1 MSEQRT
7 TQNRTGQEPQRMA
20 GPGGP
25 GGPGVGPRPGG
36 GPGGGPPGMFMGKK
50 SKPKNT
56 KGTILRLWGYLKRD
70 GLLLVLV
77 SILVLLGSAMQIAGP
92 VMTGKAI
99 DAMAVPLLDG
109 SAATRVDFQA
119 LLVQVLL
126 LAGTYAIGAL
136 AGWGQMWLMVKAA
149 QNTVKALRRDL
160 FAHLQKLSLRYFDS
174 TPHGELMSRLTND
187 MESLNNVLTQNATQL
202 VSSGALLVGMFVT
215 MLVYSPILTLFT
227 VLTVPIGILLTK
239 WVSRHTRKFFTAQQ
253 KELGE
258 LNGYVEESLSGLKV
272 IKAYGMEGQ
281 TQAHFSEVNG
291 RLNQAG
297 IRAQI
302 YSGVIGPFMNVV
314 NNLSFAIV
322 AVAGGILVTRGM
334 ATVGLVAAFTG
345 FSRQFSRPINELA
358 NLFNMIQSALA
369 GAERVFEVMDE
380 TPEFGEEM
388 VAGKA
393 GLKTSRNAGLKTR
406 PVSSRFDGE
415 SGSQEALAAG
425 ESSIH
430 DGAKVEKS
438 SVQEGKVLSGLRGE
452 VEFRDVS
459 FAYLKDVPVLKKI
472 SLKAE
477 PGHTIALVGPTGSGK
492 TTVVNLLTRF
502 YDIDEGQILIDGH
515 DLKSLQKNFLR
526 SSMGIV
532 LQDSRLFTDTVR
544 ENIRYGRLNAT
555 DAEVESAARVAEADG
570 FIRRLS
576 NGYDTVLSEDAG
588 NISQGQ
594 RQLLTIARAVLADP
608 PILILDEATSNV
620 DTLTEMHIQR
630 AMRKL
635 MAGRTSFVIAHRLS
649 TIRDADEILYL
660 RDGEIRE
667 RGKHEELVA
676 QNGFYSSLNAQLT
689 HR

>member
-1 MSEQRT
+1 M
-7 TQNRTGQEPQRMA
+7 
-20 GPGGP
+20 
-25 GGPGVGPRPGG
+25 
-36 GPGGGPPGMFMGKK
+36 
-50 SKPKNT
+50 
-56 KGTILRLWGYLKRD
+56 
-70 GLLLVLV
+70 
-77 SILVLLGSAMQIAGP
+77 
-92 VMTGKAI
+92 
-99 DAMAVPLLDG
+99 
-109 SAATRVDFQA
+109 
-119 LLVQVLL
+119 
-126 LAGTYAIGAL
+126 
-136 AGWGQMWLMVKAA
+136 
-149 QNTVKALRRDL
+149 
-160 FAHLQKLSLRYFDS
+160 
-174 TPHGELMSRLTND
+174 PHSWF
-187 MESLNNVLTQNATQL
+187 
-202 VSSGALLVGMFVT
+202 SSGALLIGMFVT

-239 WVSRHTRKFFTAQQ
+239 WVSKHTRKFFTAQQ

-272 IKAYGMEGQ
+272 IKAYGMEGE
-281 TQAHFSEVNG
+281 TQAHFGEVNG

-297 IRAQI
+297 IKAQI

-380 TPEFGEEM
+380 TPEFGEQR

-393 GLKTSRNAGLKTR
+393 SRQESLMSRKPSEQAGLKTGI
-406 PVSSRFDGE
+406 SSGSEGLKSENSNVQTGLKAWE
-415 SGSQEALAAG
+415 SG
-425 ESSIH
+425 
-430 DGAKVEKS
+430 
-438 SVQEGKVLSGLRGE
+438 VQEGEVLSGIRGE

-459 FAYLKDVPVLKKI
+459 FAYVKDVPVLKKI

-555 DAEVESAARVAEADG
+555 DAEVEAAARVAEADG

-620 DTLTEMHIQR
+620 DNP
-630 AMRKL
+630 
-635 MAGRTSFVIAHRLS
+635 
-649 TIRDADEILYL
+649 
-660 RDGEIRE
+660 DG
-667 RGKHEELVA
+667 
-676 QNGFYSSLNAQLT
+676 NAYPAC
-689 HR
+689 HA